1 MKKRFKLE
9 KKLYVQVRY
18 YENLYSITDSRGERI
33 YMGRDEKTARIVLSA
48 LNREKPLAVTPK
60 VVYQSGNVRKET
72 KTRKTSKKAKSRVK
86 AKKRKNR
93 SHQKSRR

>member
-33 YMGRDEKTARIVLSA
+33 YMGRDEKTARIVLAA

-60 VVYQSGNVRKET
+60 VVYQSRNVRE
-72 KTRKTSKKAKSRVK
+72 KT
-86 AKKRKNR
+86 KKRKNTTKKGNRR
-93 SHQKSRR
+93 SFSKNG

>member
-33 YMGRDEKTARIVLSA
+33 YLGRDEKIARTVLSA
-48 LNREKPLAVTPK
+48 LNREKPVDANPR
-60 VVYQSGNVRKET
+60 VVYQSIRSKKT
-72 KTRKTSKKAKSRVK
+72 KTTKSRKVRNRRN
-86 AKKRKNR
+86 KR
-93 SHQKSRR
+93 